1 MKKNNLHSSIT
12 SNPSIS
18 SNTSMSSNPSIS
30 STSSI
35 SSITSNSSTFWFG
48 KRVFITGH
56 TGFKGSWLSIW
67 LSILGAKIY
76 GYALKPPTKP
86 SLFEQAKVYKL
97 LEENII
103 SDIRDYDK
111 LSKAIKRIKPE
122 IIIHMAAQPLVRDSY
137 LIPRETYEINVMGTV
152 NLFESVRRYHRPRVL
167 LNITTDKVYEN
178 KEILKGYVE
187 TDPLG
192 GYDPYSSSKACSEL
206 VTSAYRS
213 SFFTNFTNSSN
224 SLILQSSDPPIVSSA
239 RAGNV
244 IGGGDWAKDRL
255 VPDTIRAVLN
265 KKKVFIRNPYSIR
278 PWQHVLESLNGYM
291 ILCEKMYI
299 EGDKYAGAW
308 NFGPDE
314 KDLKTVEWIVKR
326 LLSRIKPNKGYKIEK
341 GKHPHEAKLLVLNPE
356 KAKKELG
363 WRNKWDLERA
373 LDKIAEWVNL
383 YRSGEKP
390 LDICVKQI
398 KEYQE
403 L

>member
-1 MKKNNLHSSIT
+1 
-12 SNPSIS
+12 
-18 SNTSMSSNPSIS
+18 
-30 STSSI
+30 
-35 SSITSNSSTFWFG
+35 
-48 KRVFITGH
+48 
-56 TGFKGSWLSIW
+56 

-137 LIPRETYEINVMGTV
+137 IIPRETYEINVMGTV
-152 NLFESVRRYHRPRVL
+152 NLFESVRRYHRPMVL

-178 KEILKGYVE
+178 KETLKGYVE

-213 SFFTNFTNSSN
+213 SFFNNPSNPSLIPPLIKGKNPLCPPFTKGGNKIGGFSSQSSN
-224 SLILQSSDPPIVSSA
+224 PPILQSSNPPIVSSA

-255 VPDTIRAVLN
+255 LPDIIRAVLN
-265 KKKVFIRNPYSIR
+265 REKVFIRNPYSIR

-326 LLSRIKPNKGYKIEK
+326 LLSKIKPNKGYKIEK

>member
-1 MKKNNLHSSIT
+1 MKKNKPN
-12 SNPSIS
+12 
-18 SNTSMSSNPSIS
+18 
-30 STSSI
+30 SSI
-35 SSITSNSSTFWFG
+35 SSITSNPSVSSNPSISSNASISSNSSSFWSG

-67 LSILGAKIY
+67 LSLKGAKVY

-103 SDIRDYDK
+103 SDIRDYEK
-111 LSKAIKRIKPE
+111 LSKSIKNIKPD

-152 NLFESVRRYHRPRVL
+152 NILEAVRKYAFSKVL

-178 KEILKGYVE
+178 KETTKGYIE

-213 SFFTNFTNSSN
+213 SFFNNPSN
-224 SLILQSSDPPIVSSA
+224 PPVLQSSNPPIVSSA

-255 VPDTIRAVLN
+255 VPDIIRAIMNKEKVL
-265 KKKVFIRNPYSIR
+265 IRNPYSIR
-278 PWQHVLESLNGYM
+278 PWQHVLESLSGYM
-291 ILCEKMYI
+291 LLCEKMYM

-326 LLSRIKPNKGYKIEK
+326 LLMKIKPNKGYEIQK

-356 KAKKELG
+356 KAKKKLG
-363 WRNKWDLERA
+363 WKNKWDLEMA
-373 LDKIAEWVNL
+373 LDKISEWVNL
-383 YRSGEKP
+383 YQGNRNP

-398 KEYQE
+398 KEYE
-403 L
+403 DNL

>member
-1 MKKNNLHSSIT
+1 
-12 SNPSIS
+12 
-18 SNTSMSSNPSIS
+18 
-30 STSSI
+30 
-35 SSITSNSSTFWFG
+35 
-48 KRVFITGH
+48 
-56 TGFKGSWLSIW
+56 
-67 LSILGAKIY
+67 
-76 GYALKPPTKP
+76 
-86 SLFEQAKVYKL
+86 
-97 LEENII
+97 
-103 SDIRDYDK
+103 
-111 LSKAIKRIKPE
+111 
-122 IIIHMAAQPLVRDSY
+122 
-137 LIPRETYEINVMGTV
+137 MGTV
-152 NLFESVRRYHRPRVL
+152 NLFESVRKYHRPMVL

-178 KEILKGYVE
+178 KETLKGYVE

-213 SFFTNFTNSSN
+213 SFFNNTSNLPIFQSSN
-224 SLILQSSDPPIVSSA
+224 PLLLQSSNPPILQSSNPPIVSSA

-255 VPDTIRAVLN
+255 VPDIIRAVLN
-265 KKKVFIRNPYSIR
+265 REKVFIRNPYSIR

-326 LLSRIKPNKGYKIEK
+326 LLSKIKPNKGYKIEK